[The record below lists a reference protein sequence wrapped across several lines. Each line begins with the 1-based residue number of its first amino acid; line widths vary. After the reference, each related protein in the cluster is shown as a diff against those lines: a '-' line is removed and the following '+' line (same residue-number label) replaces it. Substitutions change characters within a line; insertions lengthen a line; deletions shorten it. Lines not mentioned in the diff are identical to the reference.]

1 MKLLRQYFVLL
12 LLLAYTGQALVATG
26 APCFMM
32 ASSSAVMSADMPGM
46 DHSGHTM
53 PGSEQAGAEA
63 DCCDGAGFCSSSEC
77 QSVAAM
83 PLTLVHAVAAPASAK
98 VTAQRVSSPSL
109 DTSPLYRPPIF
120 A

>member
-1 MKLLRQYFVLL
+1 ML
-12 LLLAYTGQALVATG
+12 LLLAYAGQALVATG

-32 ASSSAVMSADMPGM
+32 ASSSSSSAMSTDMPGM

-53 PGSEQAGAEA
+53 PGSDQADAEA
-63 DCCDGAGFCSSSEC
+63 GCCDGAGFCSISEC
-77 QSVAAM
+77 QSMAAM
-83 PLTLVHAVAAPASAK
+83 PISLVDAAAVPA
-98 VTAQRVSSPSL
+98 TAQLSASPISRFSL

>member
-53 PGSEQAGAEA
+53 PGSEQAGAGA
-63 DCCDGAGFCSSSEC
+63 DCCDGAGFCSISEC
-77 QSVAAM
+77 QSVVAM
-83 PLTLVHAVAAPASAK
+83 PIALVHATAAPVSTQ
-98 VTAQRVSSPSL
+98 VTAQCVSPPSL
-109 DTSPLYRPPIF
+109 DISPLYRPPIF

>member
-1 MKLLRQYFVLL
+1 MKLLRQYSVLL

-26 APCFMM
+26 APCSMM
-32 ASSSAVMSADMPGM
+32 ASSAAAMSSDMPGM

-63 DCCDGAGFCSSSEC
+63 DCCDGAGFCSISEC
-77 QSVAAM
+77 QSVVAM
-83 PLTLVHAVAAPASAK
+83 PISPVHATAAPVSTQVAAQHISP
-98 VTAQRVSSPSL
+98 PSL
-109 DTSPLYRPPIF
+109 DISALYRPPIF